1 MGSNSHG
8 QLGLGFP
15 GDILTHVELPTL
27 VSSLATEKTGV
38 YKIVC
43 GYNHTIALDKYGY
56 AHGWG
61 QADNGAIGIR
71 ISAACEPAVIYFS
84 DEAIIT
90 DAACGANH
98 TCFLTK
104 DGRVYTCG
112 KGERGQLGIGFFS

>member
-1 MGSNSHG
+1 M
-8 QLGLGFP
+8 GLGFP
-15 GDILTHVELPTL
+15 ADILSHVELPTL
-27 VSSLATEKTGV
+27 VSSLAAEKTGI

-61 QADNGAIGIR
+61 LADNGAIGIR
-71 ISAACEPAVIYFS
+71 ISASCEPSVIHFS
-84 DEAIIT
+84 DEAIIS
-90 DAACGANH
+90 DAACGADH